1 MSDILQTASPSFSC
15 LPTATVVCTVP
26 ALEAYFLP
34 KISVGLL
41 EILFDVLS
49 GLDELVSV
57 V

>member
-26 ALEAYFLP
+26 ALEVYFLP

-49 GLDELVSV
+49 EVDELVSV

>member
-1 MSDILQTASPSFSC
+1 MSYILQTASPSFSC

-49 GLDELVSV
+49 EVDELVSV

>member
-1 MSDILQTASPSFSC
+1 MSYILQTASPSFSC

-26 ALEAYFLP
+26 ALEVYFLP
-34 KISVGLL
+34 KISVDLL

-49 GLDELVSV
+49 EVDELVSV